1 MIFSGFKITRRLF
14 WKMLQA
20 KDATVNTIF
29 KMQHQGYLKASKAG
43 AAKTT
48 HLIVFL
54 ITDITNRNYYFQL
67 LPGLAPISN
76 TSWCPLIICWW
87 LMKGVIS
94 NLPSSVA
101 R

>member
-1 MIFSGFKITRRLF
+1 
-14 WKMLQA
+14 MLHA

-29 KMQHQGYLKASKAG
+29 KMHHPVCVNASIPG
-43 AAKTT
+43 AIKTT

-67 LPGLAPISN
+67 LPGLAPISK

-87 LMKGVIS
+87 LMKGAVS
-94 NLPSSVA
+94 N
-101 R
+101 